1 MLYYDKIDTSETI
14 DFLKSNNSK
23 NCMIYHCCFF
33 NHGFNFQYYV
43 CNDYHNLTML
53 IVNIKDFAVITV
65 ITVKNVDCPWIIYNI
80 SKSEA
85 ISLLKNS
92 VLEDRG
98 YLLKNIVLEFSLFK
112 AVFYYLFC
120 LVCV

>member
-1 MLYYDKIDTSETI
+1 
-14 DFLKSNNSK
+14 
-23 NCMIYHCCFF
+23 MIYHYCFF

-65 ITVKNVDCPWIIYNI
+65 KNVDCHWIIYNI

-98 YLLKNIVLEFSLFK
+98 YLLKNILLEFSQFK

>member
-1 MLYYDKIDTSETI
+1 MLYYDRIDISETI
-14 DFLKSNNSK
+14 FLKVTAVK
-23 NCMIYHCCFF
+23 IVWFITIVFF

-53 IVNIKDFAVITV
+53 IVNIKGFAV
-65 ITVKNVDCPWIIYNI
+65 ITVKNVDCRWIIYNI

-98 YLLKNIVLEFSLFK
+98 YLLKNTVLEFSLFK